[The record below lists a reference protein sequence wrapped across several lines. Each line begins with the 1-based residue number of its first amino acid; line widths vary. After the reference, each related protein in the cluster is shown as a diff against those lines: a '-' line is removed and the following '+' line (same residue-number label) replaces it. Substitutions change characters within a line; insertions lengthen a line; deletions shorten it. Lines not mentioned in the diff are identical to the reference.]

1 MIKASGIHVNNE
13 LTYPS
18 KLNFRY
24 IFTFFDEKLKEY
36 IDIMF
41 KRMYEEEG
49 VGLAANQIGIPY
61 QILVLDTGVKKYEA
75 QEEMEEEPI
84 KMALI
89 NPKIVKKEG
98 QIDSTEGCLSF
109 PGVQITIPRAEKVVV
124 EAKDPEGKDITL
136 DAEGFLAIVLQH
148 EIDHLN
154 GIPFINYLPPVKK
167 RMVLEKY
174 MKSRKKELAKAK

>member
-1 MIKASGIHVNNE
+1 MEYRIRTWPDRILKEKMKEVD
-13 LTYPS
+13 
-18 KLNFRY
+18 
-24 IFTFFDEKLKEY
+24 FFGTEKLKEY

-75 QEEMEEEPI
+75 QEEMEEEPV

-89 NPKIVKKEG
+89 NPKIVEKEG
-98 QIDSTEGCLSF
+98 KVESTEGCLSF
-109 PGVQITIPRAEKVVV
+109 PGVQITIPRAEKVKVI
-124 EAKDPEGKDITL
+124 AKNPEGEDIEIET
-136 DAEGFLAIVLQH
+136 DGFLSIVLQH

>member
-1 MIKASGIHVNNE
+1 MEYRIRTWPDRILKEKMKEVD
-13 LTYPS
+13 
-18 KLNFRY
+18 
-24 IFTFFDEKLKEY
+24 FFGTEKLKGY

-75 QEEMEEEPI
+75 QEEMEEEPV

-89 NPKIVKKEG
+89 NPKIVEKEG
-98 QIDSTEGCLSF
+98 KVESTEGCLSF
-109 PGVQITIPRAEKVVV
+109 PGVQITIPRAEKVKVI
-124 EAKDPEGKDITL
+124 AKNPEGEDIEIET
-136 DAEGFLAIVLQH
+136 DGFLSIVLQH

>member
-1 MIKASGIHVNNE
+1 MKYQIRTWPDKILKQKMKEVD
-13 LTYPS
+13 
-18 KLNFRY
+18 
-24 IFTFFDEKLKEY
+24 FFDEKLKELV
-36 IDIMF
+36 DIMF

-75 QEEMEEEPI
+75 QEEMEEEPV

-89 NPKIVKKEG
+89 NPKIIEKEG
-98 QIDSTEGCLSF
+98 QVESTEGCLSF
-109 PGVQITIPRAEKVVV
+109 PGVQITIPRAEKVKVI
-124 EAKDPEGKDITL
+124 AKDIEGKDIEL
-136 DAEGFLAIVLQH
+136 DTDGFLAIVLQH

-174 MKSRKKELAKAK
+174 MKSRKRELTKTR

>member
-1 MIKASGIHVNNE
+1 MAYEIRTWPDKILKEKMKEVD
-13 LTYPS
+13 
-18 KLNFRY
+18 
-24 IFTFFDEKLKEY
+24 FFDEKLKDY
-36 IDIMF
+36 VDVMF

-75 QEEMEEEPI
+75 QEESEEEPI

-89 NPKIVKKEG
+89 NPKIVEKEG
-98 QIDSTEGCLSF
+98 EVESTEGCLSF
-109 PGVQITIPRAEKVVV
+109 PGVQITIPRAEKVKVI
-124 EAKDPEGKDITL
+124 AKDIEGNDIQL

-154 GIPFINYLPPVKK
+154 GIPFINYLSPVK
-167 RMVLEKY
+167 RRLVLEKY
-174 MKSRKKELAKAK
+174 MKSRKKELAKAR